1 MVILQLFYLHL
12 SPETMIMRGLVLL
25 CSFFFVVSASAQKF
39 SGQWTGSFDE
49 KGRPDLKTDYVL
61 EIVAK
66 DRSFE
71 GSSITYF
78 IIRGKRYFTICR
90 IKGTIDPLSKTIVST
105 EVERIKANTPPDFKD
120 CFQIHTLTYF
130 KKDTVEQLVGIWKPA
145 KPTAGCGGSGTT
157 VLQRK
162 IFQQKKLNTG
172 MQNNLANKPINKPQP
187 KTSTPNTTVKPN
199 NIILK
204 ESSTQQSG
212 VSTQAPLNQKAES
225 PLVEKSKS
233 ELTPSPSVAK
243 KAEDNQVEQMIK
255 QGMQKRDNQ
264 LYETITLMDPEIEIS
279 LYDNAEIDGDVV
291 TVLFN
296 NEVVVSKQT
305 LSNVPIV
312 RKLRAEPGKENLLV
326 MYADNMGRIP
336 PNTALMRIK
345 NGDQIFKVLLS
356 ADEKKNAT
364 VAFKIKTP

>member
-1 MVILQLFYLHL
+1 M
-12 SPETMIMRGLVLL
+12 SPETMIMRGLFFL

-61 EIVAK
+61 EIEAK

-130 KKDTVEQLVGIWKPA
+130 KKDSIEKLVGIWKPA
-145 KPTAGCGGSGTT
+145 TPTAGCGGSGTT

-162 IFQQKKLNTG
+162 IFQQKKLNAVQ
-172 MQNNLANKPINKPQP
+172 QNNLASKPQP
-187 KTSTPNTTVKPN
+187 KSSTSNTTTKPN
-199 NIILK
+199 NNISK
-204 ESSTQQSG
+204 APTTQQ
-212 VSTQAPLNQKAES
+212 LNNPSKPNATEKAE
-225 PLVEKSKS
+225 
-233 ELTPSPSVAK
+233 LTIEDKPKTNTTPTPSVADK
-243 KAEDNQVEQMIK
+243 REENQAEQMIK
-255 QGMQKRDNQ
+255 EGMQKRDNQ
-264 LYETITLMDPEIEIS
+264 LYETITLTDPEIEIS

-296 NEVVVSKQT
+296 NEVVVSKQA

-312 RKLRAEPGKENLLV
+312 RKLRAELGKENLLV
-326 MYADNMGRIP
+326 MYAENMGRIP
-336 PNTALMRIK
+336 PNTAFMRIK

-356 ADEKKNAT
+356 ADDKKNAT
-364 VAFKIKTP
+364 VAFRIKTP